1 MSPQRKRPQ
10 DTTAKEAET
19 LKKRLLKDEG
29 YLAELDEAFEEFKK
43 GKGKT
48 LEEIEIARQQRK
60 LQSGR

>member
-10 DTTAKEAET
+10 ATIAKEAEA
-19 LKKRLLKDEG
+19 LKKQLLKDEN

-48 LEEIEIARQQRK
+48 LEEIEITRQQRK
-60 LQSGR
+60 LQSNL